1 MHNTLTSF
9 EGDLHSC
16 RHACE
21 HVKEFFHSR
30 LVPCMCM
37 CMCMSI
43 IIYGAF
49 LQQIQIMPVLQWRE
63 CAVHVLDMY
72 SNSFLCTLRPLFA

>member
-30 LVPCMCM
+30 QGL
-37 CMCMSI
+37 CMSI